1 MPRPLTWLPRLHEIR
16 RSVNNSSRSHY
27 TRKELENLFQ
37 LQPRAALK
45 LLELLP
51 TTAVGTSHLVERE
64 ALANFLDQVHAA
76 EIPST
81 AIESIRSHKPGV
93 SRRKIRTLVRRD
105 NDPVTLA
112 SLPSNLVL
120 STGHLEV
127 SFNTIEELAQ
137 SMYALARAIEA
148 DGDELARRFEKP
160 TAHLEESDSEDF
172 ASMMKELEALESR
185 HKADS

>member
-16 RSVNNSSRSHY
+16 RSVNNSPRSHY

-76 EIPST
+76 EVPST
-81 AIESIRSHKPGV
+81 AIELIRSHKPGV

-105 NDPVTLA
+105 NDPMTLA

-120 STGHLEV
+120 SAGHLEV

-137 SMYALARAIEA
+137 TMYSLAQIIEA
-148 DGDELARRFEKP
+148 DGDELARVYEP
-160 TAHLEESDSEDF
+160 APEEAKNRYSSEIEELF
-172 ASMMKELEALESR
+172 SELAELEKLLT
-185 HKADS
+185 